1 MLPRKRCKRRPIAS
15 NKSTGKGKKTPS
27 RWEKGKT
34 MIVAWLRAHTSSC
47 CLCYC
52 FATAQNRGQMPQ
64 QVISLL
70 PNTFCAKRA
79 GFDGP
84 VPSAPGWRRMR
95 QMQAGIEGEGENVTK
110 ATLTATSVSGDT
122 FSPFTSSSSGSSFSL
137 LSVQEIESW
146 TEQVLSK
153 SGKLVDGY
161 FRKSPSA
168 DSYPRDN
175 KMCYIT

>member
-1 MLPRKRCKRRPIAS
+1 
-15 NKSTGKGKKTPS
+15 
-27 RWEKGKT
+27 
-34 MIVAWLRAHTSSC
+34 
-47 CLCYC
+47 
-52 FATAQNRGQMPQ
+52 
-64 QVISLL
+64 
-70 PNTFCAKRA
+70 
-79 GFDGP
+79 
-84 VPSAPGWRRMR
+84 MR